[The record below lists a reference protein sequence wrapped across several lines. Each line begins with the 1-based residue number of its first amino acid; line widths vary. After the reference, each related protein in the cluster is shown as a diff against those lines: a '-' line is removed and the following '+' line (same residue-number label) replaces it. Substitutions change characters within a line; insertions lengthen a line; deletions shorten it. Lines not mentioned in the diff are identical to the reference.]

1 MGKKLKL
8 KELLKTEEKKRLEP
22 KKSELKKLKLKEL
35 LKTEEKKRIEPK
47 KLELKKLEL
56 KKPKPKKP
64 DLLKPEPQKPWKEEE
79 LKPRKEEWLWKPKPK
94 AKDKLEARR
103 LENAMKRIRT
113 AEAKDAAFREE

>member
-1 MGKKLKL
+1 MG
-8 KELLKTEEKKRLEP
+8 
-22 KKSELKKLKLKEL
+22 
-35 LKTEEKKRIEPK
+35 EKKRIVPKKLELK

-113 AEAKDAAFREE
+113 AEAKDAAFREEERPRRNLRIHWIKYYRLN